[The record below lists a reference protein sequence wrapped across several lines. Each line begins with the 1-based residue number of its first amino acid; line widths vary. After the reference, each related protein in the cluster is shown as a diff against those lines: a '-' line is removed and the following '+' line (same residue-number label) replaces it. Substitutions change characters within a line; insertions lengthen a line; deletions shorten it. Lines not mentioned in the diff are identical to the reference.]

1 MAALV
6 PTCMFVVGR
15 GLWSLCAAALLEEEG
30 GSFDHEE
37 AFAEAG
43 GRKKQRKQTEVL
55 TRAKSDN
62 FPTGYVQIEL
72 TGKQGRHHSG
82 DQ

>member
-1 MAALV
+1 MSREYERKKEQETKLSSVRV

-37 AFAEAG
+37 ALTKAG
-43 GRKKQRKQTEVL
+43 KRRG
-55 TRAKSDN
+55 
-62 FPTGYVQIEL
+62 
-72 TGKQGRHHSG
+72 GK
-82 DQ
+82 

>member
-1 MAALV
+1 MQRTWAKKEKKKDTKLLVSVWLRCV

-37 AFAEAG
+37 ALAEAG
-43 GRKKQRKQTEVL
+43 GRKEEERKADCQ
-55 TRAKSDN
+55 S
-62 FPTGYVQIEL
+62 
-72 TGKQGRHHSG
+72 
-82 DQ
+82 